1 MAFVFFKNMNHE
13 LEALFPCCHKSGR
26 NETEWRRRAKAQGKT
41 ERRPK
46 LGWDVAHRQGFSKA
60 VLGLMECLLCPSK
73 NLRCQHVDD
82 GQSWELCVR
91 KGPQLAFDP
100 G

>member
-1 MAFVFFKNMNHE
+1 M
-13 LEALFPCCHKSGR
+13 
-26 NETEWRRRAKAQGKT
+26 ETQSEGSRENRTKAEVRMGC
-41 ERRPK
+41 
-46 LGWDVAHRQGFSKA
+46 VVHRQGFSKV
-60 VLGLMECLLCPSK
+60 VLGFMDRLLCPSK

-100 G
+100 V